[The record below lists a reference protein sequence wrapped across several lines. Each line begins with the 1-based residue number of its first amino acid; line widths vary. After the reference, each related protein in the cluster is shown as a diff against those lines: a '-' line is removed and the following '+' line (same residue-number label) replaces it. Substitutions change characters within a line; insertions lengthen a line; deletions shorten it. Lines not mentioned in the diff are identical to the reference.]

1 MASKRV
7 SAAGIIFANMHDSTI
22 TDLTKIRTTGSVPF
36 GGRYRLIDFP
46 LSNMVN
52 SGISSVGVITK
63 SNYQSLLDH
72 LGSGDEWDLSRKTGG
87 LFLLPPYGRAAD
99 SYAAGGLY
107 RGRLEALANVI
118 RFIERVS
125 DDYVVMCDCDVVAN
139 VDFKKILKAH
149 IQKGADI
156 TAVYGRGSYTHDTL
170 KTKTVLN
177 VNQDGLVYDV
187 LIRPRFEKLNKLGG
201 GEASGDEHSCVEAN
215 VSLNMFVMSKEFLL
229 NMVKESASRN
239 LYNFEIDVIQHR
251 CKELKI
257 IGYQY
262 DGVYSQ
268 IDSIMSYHKANMALM
283 DFAKRA
289 DVFNSERPIYT
300 KIRDEAP
307 AKYGLEAC
315 VTNSLIADG
324 CIIEGS
330 VENCVLFRGV
340 KVGKHAVV
348 RNSIIMQDAEIGE
361 KCEMNYVIAD
371 KDVTLGSYRTLEG
384 TENYPVFVDKGAKV

>member
-1 MASKRV
+1 MASKGKGV
-7 SAAGIIFANMHDSTI
+7 SGIIFANMHDTTI

-72 LGSGDEWDLSRKTGG
+72 LGSGGEWDLSRKTGG
-87 LFLLPPYGRAAD
+87 LLLLPPYGNAAD
-99 SYAAGGLY
+99 NYASGGLY
-107 RGRLEALANVI
+107 RGRLEALANAI
-118 RFIERVS
+118 RYIERS
-125 DDYVVMCDCDVVAN
+125 PDDYVVMCDCDVVAN
-139 VDFKKILKAH
+139 VDFKKILKEH
-149 IQKGADI
+149 IRKGADI
-156 TAVYGRGSYTHDTL
+156 TAVYGRGSYTHDEL

-177 VNQDGLVYDV
+177 VNQDDAVYDV
-187 LIRPRFEKLNKLGG
+187 LIRPKFNKLGG
-201 GEASGDEHSCVEAN
+201 DDNDEHSSVEAN
-215 VSLNMFVMSKEFLL
+215 VSLNMYLLSKELL
-229 NMVKESASRN
+229 LSIVKESASRN

-251 CKELKI
+251 CKEFKI
-257 IGYQY
+257 CGYKY
-262 DGVYSQ
+262 DGYYSQ
-268 IDSIMSYHKANMALM
+268 IDSIISYHKANMELM
-283 DFAKRA
+283 NFEKRSA
-289 DVFNSERPIYT
+289 VFNAERPIYT

-340 KVGKHAVV
+340 KIGKHAAVK
-348 RNSIIMQDAEIGE
+348 NSIIMQDAIISE

-371 KDVTLGSYRTLEG
+371 KNVKMGSYRTLEG
-384 TENYPVFVDKGAKV
+384 TENYPVFVDKRASV